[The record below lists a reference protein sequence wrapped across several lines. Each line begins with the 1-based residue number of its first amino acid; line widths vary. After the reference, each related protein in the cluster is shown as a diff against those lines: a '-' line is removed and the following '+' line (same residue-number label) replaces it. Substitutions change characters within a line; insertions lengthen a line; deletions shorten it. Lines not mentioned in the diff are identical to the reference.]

1 MASNAPP
8 TFSPPKSDNGRGSQY
23 PSGLRRGARAISR
36 RRNRAVEKHYWLS
49 RESEE
54 IDMARCAT
62 SPEARLVHQELA
74 TRYGAKA
81 KSAETDALAASGITT
96 VQADHYLVNG
106 YRYTAAGDAI
116 AEARRG
122 VA

>member
-1 MASNAPP
+1 M
-8 TFSPPKSDNGRGSQY
+8 
-23 PSGLRRGARAISR
+23 
-36 RRNRAVEKHYWLS
+36 EKCYWLT

-54 IDMARCAT
+54 MDMARCAA

-81 KSAETDALAASGITT
+81 KTAEADAIAAFGIEK
-96 VQADHYLVNG
+96 VRADHYLVNG
-106 YRYTAAGDAI
+106 FRYRNASDAI
-116 AEARRG
+116 VEAKRG

>member
-1 MASNAPP
+1 MERS
-8 TFSPPKSDNGRGSQY
+8 
-23 PSGLRRGARAISR
+23 
-36 RRNRAVEKHYWLS
+36 YWLS

-54 IDMARCAT
+54 MDMARRAA

-81 KSAETDALAASGITT
+81 KTAEADVIASFGIEK
-96 VQADHYLVNG
+96 VRADHYLVNG
-106 YRYTAAGDAI
+106 YRYSTAGDAF
-116 AEARRG
+116 AEPRRG

>member
-1 MASNAPP
+1 MERS
-8 TFSPPKSDNGRGSQY
+8 
-23 PSGLRRGARAISR
+23 
-36 RRNRAVEKHYWLS
+36 YWLS

-54 IDMARCAT
+54 MEMVRGAS

-81 KSAETDALAASGITT
+81 KTAEADVIASFGIDT
-96 VQADHYLVNG
+96 VRADHYLVNG
-106 YRYTAAGDAI
+106 YRYSTAGDAI